1 MPPIAIPS
9 NLVESLGCK
18 SPHDALL
25 ALADES
31 ESTALKLAEE
41 LAASLS
47 TTKKHS
53 AATGSHNN
61 SSSAGSG
68 RRSKRE
74 DPATSFTV
82 GQFVPLPRS
91 LRDAPRPTRKISQ
104 KGSNSSSITDHETI
118 TNSSSSASHALTH
131 ATLASESILSSLSKI
146 ASGGSAAS
154 SEMRQ
159 LESHRQR
166 LDEEAINIDHALRIR
181 EGCQRGGDS
190 LMGRRYGDAARA
202 VADVNSIL
210 KECVR

>member
-53 AATGSHNN
+53 AAATGSHNNN

-68 RRSKRE
+68 RRGKRE
-74 DPATSFTV
+74 DSAISFT
-82 GQFVPLPRS
+82 
-91 LRDAPRPTRKISQ
+91 
-104 KGSNSSSITDHETI
+104 
-118 TNSSSSASHALTH
+118 
-131 ATLASESILSSLSKI
+131 
-146 ASGGSAAS
+146 
-154 SEMRQ
+154 
-159 LESHRQR
+159 
-166 LDEEAINIDHALRIR
+166 
-181 EGCQRGGDS
+181 
-190 LMGRRYGDAARA
+190 
-202 VADVNSIL
+202 
-210 KECVR
+210 